1 MAKIDKP
8 APLNNFKLEM
18 LLFQL
23 SRGRNFRITDRSQ
36 TNLVGLVDTLPLESK
51 PFVKTLFRIN
61 YLAIPIIKLDMIEGL
76 TEPQNRGV
84 LRYLR
89 WIGYTSSLINT
100 YDVLDT
106 SWVTLKSRLT
116 CDYDSQPFF
125 EDIRRSYHDAD
136 GKPKTFESEE
146 SKKRVFYDNLMKLKY
161 YLLFLG
167 CLKFVARVEG
177 SEEFDRVANKKLSDL
192 AGLFKQLLN
201 EFPLNDEALP
211 QTKPE
216 PKEPRRIRSPEKKK
230 LVTIKDH
237 LDDIIRTLEKGNNS
251 AANTTLGGLTE
262 KLHLLLQRLVRE
274 RDYEERRSGL
284 ARPDNPYEENL
295 WRLLQR
301 TSQVSR
307 SEEGKLVVP
316 QYHFVKVDGA
326 RIRKRLPH
334 EMEDEAAAVRAEQ
347 HKLENIPREIEK
359 NERYQRM
366 FVKLGKRLKSG
377 TLNFEIPLMLLRKS
391 YNAYERGEHDP
402 KIDVKHRVQWA
413 SEMLRLVT
421 ACRESASRDRLL
433 TYAGGFVN
441 LAARQLFI
449 LNSILQEQIPWISR
463 KEKLLAELAD
473 QQAMREEELG
483 ASQPRFNDLLF
494 GKRLMEFSDSIVHP
508 LQYQGVLKRADYLE
522 KMKERADKFL
532 KELTGEIK
540 EPWLKTAKGRI
551 EKVSA
556 FLATELPE
564 IREKLA
570 EKERLL
576 EEARLEHIEYSQVYI
591 FFHNFK
597 VKDDLSK
604 AKLENKRQSLI
615 AKIKQ
620 VAGINNLLYPKLLFV
635 GLHIQLTNND
645 YYNRAEIRRSEE
657 DYLLDTVDIWDKIRT
672 MSGEMHEVGVYLQG
686 KDDSGKRKTEVWG
699 GLTSM
704 DIKAIGLK
712 HRALG
717 IFKRPVSS

>member
-1 MAKIDKP
+1 MVKIDKP

-23 SRGRNFRITDRSQ
+23 SRGRNFRITDRSR
-36 TNLVGLVDTLPLESK
+36 TNLAGLVDTLPLESK

-61 YLAIPIIKLDMIEGL
+61 HLAIPFVKLDIIEGL
-76 TEPQNRGV
+76 SEPQNRGIRRH
-84 LRYLR
+84 LKR
-89 WIGYTSSLINT
+89 IGYTASLIDT
-100 YDVLDT
+100 YGVLDT
-106 SWVTLKSRLT
+106 SWITLKSRLT

-125 EDIRRSYHDAD
+125 EDIRKSYHDED
-136 GKPKTFESEE
+136 GKIKTFESEE
-146 SKKRVFYDNLMKLKY
+146 SKKRVFYDNLMELKY

-177 SEEFDRVANKKLSDL
+177 NEEFDHVANKMLSDL
-192 AGLFKQLLN
+192 AGLFKQLLT
-201 EFPLNDEALP
+201 EFPIKDEALP

-216 PKEPRRIRSPEKKK
+216 PKQPRRIRSPEKKK

-237 LDDIIRTLEKGNNS
+237 LDDIISTLEKGNNS

-262 KLHLLLQRLVRE
+262 KLHLLLQRLGRE

-284 ARPDNPYEENL
+284 AQPDNPYEENL

-334 EMEDEAAAVRAEQ
+334 IMKDEAAAVRAEQ

-366 FVKLGKRLKSG
+366 FINLGKKLKSG

-391 YNAYERGEHDP
+391 YNAYERGEHDS

-421 ACRESASRDRLL
+421 ACRKSDSRGRLL
-433 TYAGGFVN
+433 SYAGGFVN
-441 LAARQLFI
+441 LAARQLFV
-449 LNSILQEQIPWISR
+449 LNGILQEQIPHISR

-473 QQAMREEELG
+473 QQTMREEEL
-483 ASQPRFNDLLF
+483 SKMI

-532 KELTGEIK
+532 TELTGEIK
-540 EPWLKTAKGRI
+540 EPWLKNAKGRI

-556 FLATELPE
+556 FLADELPE

-570 EKERLL
+570 EKEKLL
-576 EEARLEHIEYSQVYI
+576 EEARLEHIEYSRFYI

-604 AKLENKRQSLI
+604 AELENKHQSII

-620 VAGINNLLYPKLLFV
+620 VASINKLLYTKLLFV

-645 YYNRAEIRRSEE
+645 YYNRAEIKRSEE

-672 MSGEMHEVGVYLQG
+672 MSGEMHEVGVYLKG
-686 KDDSGKRKTEVWG
+686 KDDNGKRKTDVWG
-699 GLTSM
+699 RLTSM

-717 IFKRPVSS
+717 IFKRPMSS